1 MDERWMDAPWWRRLS
16 ACDSRQQEKG
26 SFFAVRHELAALMQW
41 LKGKEGEQTLR
52 RGSTE
57 AAGPEVSASSGVAGD
72 SGCRLPLG
80 GGRVAVSI
88 SYWAYWHRRLVACQR
103 PR

>member
-1 MDERWMDAPWWRRLS
+1 MDTPWWRRLS

-52 RGSTE
+52 RGSTK

-72 SGCRLPLG
+72 SGCRLPLW